1 MPRPRLARLVYR
13 KQDTTLALVT
23 RAEARTVGAAI
34 VGRRRVNVKGQRH
47 MFVYL
52 HPNQR
57 ASLRRQARGSVVTD
71 LVVDGRRV
79 RAYPTMTG
87 PAWPRM
93 QQEEEAGNDDAN
105 PRLVGP
111 GRFEDDVVD
120 EEKTI
125 KEIQEEILEYLN
137 RSDNL
142 TESFKNRAARF
153 RVLGMPDKANRLETL
168 IKLWNR
174 WDGHVREGLTEFTS
188 LGLEERN
195 ALVDLVIEL
204 DTRKE
209 EAAGEEG
216 FSDFVRE
223 KSRRVDNYEDLII

>member
-87 PAWPRM
+87 PA
-93 QQEEEAGNDDAN
+93 
-105 PRLVGP
+105 
-111 GRFEDDVVD
+111 DVVD
-120 EEKTI
+120 EEEDEKEYI
-125 KEIQEEILEYLN
+125 KNIHEEILEYLN

-153 RVLGMPDKANRLETL
+153 RLLGMPEEAKRLDTL
-168 IKLWNR
+168 INLWNR
-174 WDGHVREGLTEFTS
+174 GDGHVRKGLTEFTS

-195 ALVDLVIEL
+195 ALVDMVIEL

-216 FSDFVRE
+216 FSDFARE